1 MLLNLEKCS
10 VMHVGKRNQE
20 LSHEMEGKVLKV
32 SEEERDLEV
41 IMISTPLKQDME
53 NGESKEEPH
62 KRSAIPSDNQL
73 ESHV

>member
-1 MLLNLEKCS
+1 M
-10 VMHVGKRNQE
+10 
-20 LSHEMEGKVLKV
+20 